1 MSPTLRTIGSLSLAL
16 TLAAGCD
23 RNGAESPA
31 PQAAEGPVATHEP
44 MPPAPAPAMPTPPPA
59 PPAVTTLTD
68 AQSVEALGTLNH
80 EEISLAR
87 YAHGRAHSDGARNLA
102 QMMIDQHTQAEA
114 DIVAWAQAHQVAGA
128 MNDVSPA
135 VTASAAAVRTRLEA
149 ASDEDFDRAYVHSQ
163 VDMHQDALTILDQ
176 RIIPGATN
184 PEFRTLVTNIRAAVA
199 THLEHARET
208 LASMPRGT
216 EPMAAS
222 EHTH

>member
-16 TLAAGCD
+16 ALVVGCD
-23 RNGAESPA
+23 HDQDDSTA
-31 PQAAEGPVATHEP
+31 PQTAEATRP
-44 MPPAPAPAMPTPPPA
+44 AQPTPPAPPPAMPTPPSA
-59 PPAVTTLTD
+59 ATTLTD

-87 YAHGRAHSDGARNLA
+87 YAHERAHSDGARNLA

-114 DIVAWAQAHQVAGA
+114 DIVSWAQAHQVVGA

-149 ASDEDFDRAYVHSQ
+149 ASDDDFDRAYIRSQ

-176 RIIPGATN
+176 RIVPGATN

-199 THLEHARET
+199 MHLEHARET
-208 LASMPRGT
+208 LASMPRGN